1 CLRLAISTL
10 LVCALST
17 YAQTITGSMS
27 GHVLDP
33 QMAPIQ
39 GATVTITDSS
49 RNFTTVTK
57 TGAEGSFLSASLFAG
72 NYYVSDEA
80 SVFKKLSRTSIPLDA
95 NDKLD
100 VGSLLLEVGSVTESV
115 EVSAQ
120 AALLQ
125 TESVE
130 RSATIT
136 GHQIENIEVNGRS
149 PLDLAKLIPG
159 V

>member
-1 CLRLAISTL
+1 MMRKSLLLAIVTL
-10 LVCALST
+10 LLCALSA

-39 GATVTITDSS
+39 GATVTITEPS

-57 TGAEGSFLSASLFAG
+57 TGAEGSFVSAGLLPG
-72 NYYVSDEA
+72 NYSVSVEA
-80 SVFKKLSRTSIPLDA
+80 SGFKKLSRTSIPLDA

-100 VGSLLLEVGSVTESV
+100 VGSLVLDVGSVSESV

-125 TESVE
+125 TESVGD
-130 RSATIT
+130 RRPSPATRLKT
-136 GHQIENIEVNGRS
+136 S
-149 PLDLAKLIPG
+149 K
-159 V
+159 